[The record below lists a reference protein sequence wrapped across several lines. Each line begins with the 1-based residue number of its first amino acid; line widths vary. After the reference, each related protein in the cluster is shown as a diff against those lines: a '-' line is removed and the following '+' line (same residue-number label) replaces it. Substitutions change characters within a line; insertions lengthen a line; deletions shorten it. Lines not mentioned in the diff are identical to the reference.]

1 MDKGLRTVL
10 NNNYEKITLNKTVK
24 NNMYLDK
31 YIEAAFKMWNVFKT
45 DSVNCPRSGVPGNEA
60 LLLFCLALL
69 ASIGL
74 SCTLKAKK
82 TSLKYVQFPV
92 FAGAIVC
99 EEKQE
104 SSGRLKYI
112 LREKIERIFGKIN
125 RFPTLS
131 NPQRLLKIHYLHI
144 KCIVTME
151 YESESSYIFIH
162 FVAKLATRTPVLSK
176 RINVWLLRFRIECSS
191 WTSFLRSR

>member
-1 MDKGLRTVL
+1 
-10 NNNYEKITLNKTVK
+10 
-24 NNMYLDK
+24 MYLDK

-69 ASIGL
+69 ALIGL

-112 LREKIERIFGKIN
+112 LRKKLKEFSVRLIDSLLYRIRN
-125 RFPTLS
+125 A
-131 NPQRLLKIHYLHI
+131 
-144 KCIVTME
+144 C
-151 YESESSYIFIH
+151 
-162 FVAKLATRTPVLSK
+162 
-176 RINVWLLRFRIECSS
+176 
-191 WTSFLRSR
+191 